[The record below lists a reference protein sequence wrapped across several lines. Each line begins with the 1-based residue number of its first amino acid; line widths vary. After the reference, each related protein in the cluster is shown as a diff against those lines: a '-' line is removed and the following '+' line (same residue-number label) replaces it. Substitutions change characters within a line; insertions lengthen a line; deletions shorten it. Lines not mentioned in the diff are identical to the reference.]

1 MDSGTMRGMAM
12 GLACLVMAGTACA
25 EIYVCEDNGKKTFSQ
40 QPCGADA
47 KAVELQQ
54 QGGRIT
60 IPEQFDARSSRDFCK
75 MVVRSWEVAAQM
87 KRQNIAFERANERVF
102 GYLREHVANFDE
114 VVKRS
119 PQVFTVFQQASL
131 NVTRGA
137 YANPNIRSGEMDAAI
152 DQCTQ
157 GVVDQLER
165 IQPRADR
172 QRSATTM

>member
-1 MDSGTMRGMAM
+1 MDGGAMRKMAM
-12 GLACLVMAGTACA
+12 GLAWLAAAGAASA

-60 IPEQFDARSSRDFCK
+60 IPEQFDARVARDFCK
-75 MVVRSWEVAAQM
+75 MVVRSWDLAAQM
-87 KRQNIAFERANERVF
+87 RRQNIAFERANERVF
-102 GYLREHVANFDE
+102 GYLRDHVENFDA
-114 VVKRS
+114 VVKRA
-119 PQVFTVFQQASL
+119 PHVFTVFQQAAQ

-137 YANPNIRSGEMDAAI
+137 YANPNIRPGEMDAAA

-157 GVVDQLER
+157 AVVRDLDR
-165 IQPRADR
+165 LQPR
-172 QRSATTM
+172 QRSNTTM